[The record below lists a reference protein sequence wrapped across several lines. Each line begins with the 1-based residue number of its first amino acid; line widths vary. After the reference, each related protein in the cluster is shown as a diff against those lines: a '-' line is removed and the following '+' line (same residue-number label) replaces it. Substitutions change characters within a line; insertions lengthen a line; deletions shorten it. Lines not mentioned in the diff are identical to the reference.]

1 MIEFIGLPENPL
13 RFFALALFSGFAIV
27 AVAKLY
33 GLFFMRW
40 KTPFRVGDAMS
51 EQSAKVVEW
60 SVSGDGGGYVSA
72 GGELWRATSKD
83 ALAPGD
89 LVAIESVNGLSL
101 KVKRK
106 SV

>member
-13 RFFALALFSGFAIV
+13 RFFALALFAGFAIV

-40 KTPFRVGDAMS
+40 KTPFRVGDAMN

-60 SVSGDGGGYVSA
+60 SANSDGGYVSA

-106 SV
+106 SA